1 MTSLLFSRSSVI
13 AAAAMGG
20 ALALAACGGSSTLPP
35 AASTTPAQPSTP
47 QPPEGAAAA
56 AAKKEAPPPS
66 GTAADIHF
74 PPIARANT
82 ATGLEVNTVAL
93 RGVPVVQVKLVIR
106 TGSAADPA
114 DLPGVAQF
122 VAEMLKEGTAKKNS
136 AKIAETVDFLG
147 ARFGVSSDEEQISI
161 NIQALSDQLPQV
173 LDLVA
178 ELATTPTFDEGELK
192 KLKKRELDRLS
203 LSSQSPNFLA
213 RREFWK
219 ALYGSHPYSHVDT
232 TKDAVAKIKR
242 ADLQKWHQKYFTAT
256 NAYLVVV
263 GDVASNDVVDQAS
276 KAFKAFA
283 AKPVPGAEYPQ
294 PPARSAREVVLV
306 DRPESVQSVIYVGNL
321 ALARR
326 DPDYVPLLVA
336 NQVLGGSAASRMF
349 MDLRERQSLTY
360 GAYSDVD
367 EGLVPVPFRA
377 FAAVRNEVTAQAMK
391 AFVNHLER
399 ITSEL
404 VPASELADA
413 KRLLIDS
420 FPLHIETPGEIAA
433 LVSELRTYGFPD
445 NYWDGFR
452 TEIQAVTPEQALAA
466 AKKYIQPSK
475 ALIVVVG
482 KAAAVK
488 PFLDPYGPVKVLDT
502 EGKVVVEDVKAE
514 QPKVPPSAAAAPVA
528 SPPKAPHSGPAAPA
542 APAPAAAAPAAPPPA
557 AGPAPKPA
565 AAPPPPSAA
574 GAAPAP
580 APASAAPKP

>member
-1 MTSLLFSRSSVI
+1 MTRSVSYRL
-13 AAAAMGG
+13 AAVSCGF
-20 ALALAACGGSSTLPP
+20 LLAACGGSSSLPP
-35 AASTTPAQPSTP
+35 AAQPATSEPPPPAAGAMQPAP
-47 QPPEGAAAA
+47 APP
-56 AAKKEAPPPS
+56 AKQAPPPS
-66 GTAADIHF
+66 GAARDIHF

-82 ATGLEVNTVAL
+82 ASGLELDTVSL

-114 DLPGVAQF
+114 DLPGTAQF
-122 VAEMLKEGTAKKNS
+122 VAQMLKEGTLKKNS

-147 ARFGVSSDEEQISI
+147 ARLSIGNDEEQIAI
-161 NIQALSDQLPQV
+161 NIHALADQLPDV
-173 LDLVA
+173 LSLVA
-178 ELATTPTFDEGELK
+178 ELATQPSFNDAELK

-219 ALYGSHPYSHVDT
+219 ALYGEHPYAHVDT
-232 TKDAVAKIKR
+232 TKDVIAKIKR
-242 ADLQKWHQKYFTAT
+242 TDLAKWHQKYFTST
-256 NAYLVVV
+256 NAFLVVA
-263 GDVASNDVVDQAS
+263 GDVTPETVLEQAN
-276 KAFKAFA
+276 KAFKAWTPR
-283 AKPVPGAEYPQ
+283 PVPGLEYPQ
-294 PPARSAREVVLV
+294 PPTRTAREVVLV

-349 MDLRERQSLTY
+349 MDLREKQSLTY

-391 AFVNHLER
+391 AFVHHLER
-399 ITSEL
+399 ISSEL
-404 VPASELADA
+404 VPAAELADA

-420 FPLHIETPGEIAA
+420 FPLHIETPGEIAS
-433 LVSELRTYGFPD
+433 LVAELRTYGFPD

-452 TEIQAVTPEQALAA
+452 AEIQAVTAEQALAV
-466 AKKYIQPSK
+466 AKKYIQPQK

-502 EGKVVVEDVKAE
+502 DGKVVVDDVKAQ
-514 QPKVPPSAAAAPVA
+514 QPPVAATATPAPVA
-528 SPPKAPHSGPAAPA
+528 SPAPAPQSARVPEPAKPAAFPTNPAPPPQLPAASA
-542 APAPAAAAPAAPPPA
+542 APAPPS
-557 AGPAPKPA
+557 PKP
-565 AAPPPPSAA
+565 
-574 GAAPAP
+574 
-580 APASAAPKP
+580 

>member
-1 MTSLLFSRSSVI
+1 MTTLLYLRFCRHSVS
-13 AAAAMGG
+13 AAAALGA
-20 ALALAACGGSSTLPP
+20 ALALAACGGSSSLPP
-35 AASTTPAQPSTP
+35 GATSTTPADQATP
-47 QPPEGAAAA
+47 QPPPAPIASAPQ
-56 AAKKEAPPPS
+56 KEPPPPS
-66 GTAADIHF
+66 GTARDIHF

-82 ATGLEVNTVAL
+82 ATGLEVNSVSL
-93 RGVPVVQVKLVIR
+93 RGVPVVNVKLVIR
-106 TGSAADPA
+106 TGGAADPA
-114 DLPGVAQF
+114 DLPGVSQF

-136 AKIAETVDFLG
+136 AKIAETIDFLG
-147 ARFGVSSDEEQISI
+147 ARLGINSDEEQIAI
-161 NIQALSDQLPQV
+161 NVQALSDQLPQV

-232 TKDAVAKIKR
+232 TKDAIAKIKR
-242 ADLQKWHQKYFTAT
+242 ADLQKWHQKYFTST

-263 GDVASNDVVDQAS
+263 GDVASNEVVDQAS

-294 PPARSAREVVLV
+294 PPVRSAREVVLV

-404 VPASELADA
+404 VPAPELADA

-466 AKKYIQPSK
+466 AKKYIQPNK

-528 SPPKAPHSGPAAPA
+528 SPPQAQHSG
-542 APAPAAAAPAAPPPA
+542 AAAPALPPPA

-565 AAPPPPSAA
+565 AAPPSAA